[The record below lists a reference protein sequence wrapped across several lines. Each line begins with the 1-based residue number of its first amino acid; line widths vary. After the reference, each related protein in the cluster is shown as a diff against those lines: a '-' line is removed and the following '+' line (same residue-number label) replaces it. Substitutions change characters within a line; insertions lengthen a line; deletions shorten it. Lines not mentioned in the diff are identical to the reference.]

1 MKTFFLVLTAA
12 FALAL
17 SACARG
23 PVLPPPLAYDFGP
36 PPDSPGA
43 NAIPLSL
50 ELRLPPW
57 LDTPAVHYR
66 LAYQDGAQLAAYA
79 QTRWVAPAGQLL
91 SLRLRQHLAARIGAP
106 CQLRIEVDEF
116 VQVFDGPAESR
127 GMLQGRM
134 TLADKQRKLL
144 AERSFSVATP
154 AASADGRGG
163 VGALIQSADAAAR
176 GAAQWLSGLDREG
189 RLGACR

>member
-1 MKTFFLVLTAA
+1 MKPFSLLMA
-12 FALAL
+12 ALALVL

-23 PVLPPPLAYDFGP
+23 PVLPPPAAYDFGP
-36 PPDSPGA
+36 PPDVPGEG
-43 NAIPLSL
+43 AIPLSL

-66 LAYQDGAQLAAYA
+66 LAYQDGAQLAAYSRV
-79 QTRWVAPAGQLL
+79 RWVAPAGQLL
-91 SLRLRQHLAARIGAP
+91 SLRLRQQLAARPAAP

-116 VQVFDGPAESR
+116 VQLFDSPDKSR

-144 AERSFSVATP
+144 AERFFSVATP

-163 VGALIQSADAAAR
+163 VGALIQSADDAAR